1 MSEALKAPNSSIT
14 LSISLDQD
22 LRDAILCLPSWISI
36 LHDDLT
42 AVLEKQGTEAKTTLY
57 VAPEK
62 VKPAETPSTETIE
75 APKVEEPAEEEK
87 VEKTITLDEVKALAQ
102 KLLQPSLGLKD
113 KVRSLISGYAPK
125 ISQLPIDK
133 LPEIMTQLQSLEKE
147 AAA

>member
-1 MSEALKAPNSSIT
+1 MSEALKAPNPSIT

-22 LRDAILCLPSWISI
+22 LRDAILCLPSWFSI

-42 AVLEKQGTEAKTTLY
+42 AIAEKLGAEPQHDTY

-62 VKPAETPSTETIE
+62 VKPAETPSAETIE
-75 APKVEEPAEEEK
+75 APKVEESAEEEK

-125 ISQLPIDK
+125 ISQLPADK

>member
-1 MSEALKAPNSSIT
+1 MSEALKAPNPSIT

-22 LRDAILCLPSWISI
+22 LRDAILCLPSWFSI

-42 AVLEKQGTEAKTTLY
+42 AVLEKLGTEAKTTPY

-62 VKPAETPSTETIE
+62 VKPAETPSAEI
-75 APKVEEPAEEEK
+75 VEEPAEEEK

-113 KVRSLISGYAPK
+113 KVRSLISAYAPK
-125 ISQLPIDK
+125 ISQLPVDK
-133 LPEIMTQLQSLEKE
+133 LPEIMTKLQELEKGV
-147 AAA
+147 AA